1 MEPLTETID
10 LDIDESNE
18 LAFKIKMEGASSSPA
33 KVRLVCEGDD
43 FSYMFNGYG
52 TGEPEVVQFTLPR
65 MSAKLS
71 EGTYKA
77 RVEVLVENRYFAPV
91 QFDIN
96 FKKTL
101 SVVAESIVVKPKAVQ
116 PEIKVSATPV
126 VVQKPQPVA
135 QIKFEQRPEPKTVA
149 KAVTESSERPV
160 SKFSSLKEAY
170 LKRMKGN
177 LTEEVDDDTIRE
189 IARSLLRDKVRK

>member
-18 LAFKIKMEGASSSPA
+18 LAFKIKMEGAASSPA
-33 KVRLVCEGDD
+33 KVRLVCEGED

-52 TGEPEVVQFTLPR
+52 TGEPEVVQFTLPQ
-65 MSAKLS
+65 MSSKLK

-116 PEIKVSATPV
+116 PEIKVTATPIIAPKA
-126 VVQKPQPVA
+126 QQVA
-135 QIKFEQRPEPKTVA
+135 QIQFEQRPESKNVPRSADPPPAAQTG
-149 KAVTESSERPV
+149 
-160 SKFSSLKEAY
+160 KFSSLKEAY
-170 LKRMKGN
+170 LKKVASSSDDM
-177 LTEEVDDDTIRE
+177 DDDTIRA
-189 IARSLLRDKVRK
+189 ITRKILQNKVRK